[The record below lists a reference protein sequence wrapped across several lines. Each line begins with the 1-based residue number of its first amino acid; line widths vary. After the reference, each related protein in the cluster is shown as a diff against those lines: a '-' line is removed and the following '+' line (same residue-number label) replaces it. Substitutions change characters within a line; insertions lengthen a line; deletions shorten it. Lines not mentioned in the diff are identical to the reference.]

1 MVATTPLSGSGTV
14 NLRGGKVF
22 AYDRSIG
29 DLKEGG
35 KVLVVDDE
43 PSVLRLVAGG
53 LSKQGY
59 EVHAAP
65 HPVQAFGDC
74 EGGESLF

>member
-1 MVATTPLSGSGTV
+1 MG
-14 NLRGGKVF
+14 R
-22 AYDRSIG
+22 
-29 DLKEGG
+29 

-65 HPVQAFGDC
+65 HPVQALEIVKAASPCF
-74 EGGESLF
+74 